1 MSIFDAV
8 AGAATTA
15 TTTTQ
20 TTASS
25 SFNWNNLIATAG
37 GVVTSIFGKQPATT
51 VTSNMGTTTS
61 VGAGN
66 VVIGSGG
73 TSVIPTGIGSIT
85 SKAWF
90 WPVVIII
97 IVVVVFGKSI
107 KRMLRR

>member
-8 AGAATTA
+8 AGAVGTA

-20 TTASS
+20 PTTTS

-73 TSVIPTGIGSIT
+73 TSVLPTGIGTIT
-85 SKAWF
+85 SKTWF

-97 IVVVVFGKSI
+97 LVVVIFGKTI
-107 KRMLRR
+107 KRMIRR